1 MLTIINMATIGTMRM
16 YLTNL
21 TM

>member
-1 MLTIINMATIGTMRM
+1 MATIGTMRM